1 MVDAGAARRT
11 VPTGPGPDAQSPH
24 RPPPRTRG
32 LVGPRGPGP
41 ARRQFLSLALAG
53 QRGIPADT
61 RRQPPVRFDITL
73 VRKAPVP
80 PAIYL
85 LAVVILGFATT
96 LLRLPP
102 LVDFLAAGFVLGVSR
117 IPNLNLIGSLGDL
130 GVAVLL
136 LIIGLKPDLKTF
148 ARHEIAGT
156 THSKPLVGCW

>member
-1 MVDAGAARRT
+1 
-11 VPTGPGPDAQSPH
+11 
-24 RPPPRTRG
+24 
-32 LVGPRGPGP
+32 
-41 ARRQFLSLALAG
+41 
-53 QRGIPADT
+53 
-61 RRQPPVRFDITL
+61 
-73 VRKAPVP
+73 VP

-117 IPNLNLIGSLGDL
+117 IPNLNLIG
-130 GVAVLL
+130 
-136 LIIGLKPDLKTF
+136 LKPDLKTF